1 MIVLNKKF
9 YNHVKYLLKNKQIEK
24 LKAYLTAPEQLL
36 FIGKEVQNDKN
47 SSYFSREDIYSVYN
61 YIRSF
66 FKDHLDLLDYLLEHK
81 FHEAPVLKK
90 TKYGYLHPEQLF
102 SVYSNQGVFCDEDFI
117 QIFALFRKHSIELDG
132 LLKSVYWCE
141 KLTLKSLE
149 WLLANGVDLHS
160 EKNQDIL
167 ANPPRNYYT
176 YNEYE
181 KTSFLIKA
189 SASVN
194 AVRIREYESRG
205 EHAFDNLFS
214 SSSFHVPYLFLYIQN
229 GAQKKGFIHQLVS
242 LRSKKGVKFKYVLI
256 RLYLDHNP
264 NLIDEYNDEGFTPLH
279 LAIANEDEQMVA
291 LLLEYKADVTLETKN
306 IKAKTVKKRKIK
318 QHNTALDLGELVNNL
333 TMNSLL
339 TNSSLVLTNTSTSN
353 TANCTLDSVF
363 HQNLLRNITKTFVFV
378 KEQKLSHLFAE
389 FKKETL
395 DVDLPIIP
403 KIVHDLAIACW
414 GDLKKHHYQLLHIA
428 LVLGGQRFSWSTEKE
443 GGAIMFA
450 SWIELLNK
458 NVFCRH
464 EDIGVTFAN
473 PNKKNIQFNFSATYE
488 SHKVFHLSL
497 TLEQYLEKIFECLGL
512 EYWMY
517 CFISPKYN
525 LMTKVSFFEESLQ
538 DITETTLKMF
548 CEKS

>member
-9 YNHVKYLLKNKQIEK
+9 YNHVKYLLKKEQIEE
-24 LKAYLTAPEQLL
+24 LKAYLTTPEQLL
-36 FIGKEVQNDKN
+36 FIGKEVKNDKN
-47 SSYFSREDIYSVYN
+47 STYTSREDIYSVYN
-61 YIRSF
+61 YIRSSF
-66 FKDHLDLLDYLLEHK
+66 VSYPDLLDYLLEHK
-81 FHEAPVLKK
+81 FHEASVLKK
-90 TKYGYLHPEQLF
+90 TQYGYLHPEELF
-102 SVYSNQGVFCDEDFI
+102 SAYSNQGDFCDEDFI
-117 QIFALFRKHSIELDG
+117 QIFALFRKHSIELEG

-141 KLTLKSLE
+141 KLTFKSLE

-167 ANPPRNYYT
+167 ANPPMNYYT

-189 SASVN
+189 SANVN
-194 AVRIREYESRG
+194 AVRMRGYTDRG
-205 EHAFDNLFS
+205 EHAFDNLFC

-229 GAQKKGFIHQLVS
+229 GAQRKGFMHELVS
-242 LRSKKGVKFKYVLI
+242 LRSKKGIKFKYVLI

-279 LAIANEDEQMVA
+279 LAIANEDEQMVT
-291 LLLEYKADVTLETKN
+291 LLLRYEGNVTLKTKN
-306 IKAKTVKKRKIK
+306 VKAKTVKKRKIK
-318 QHNTALDLGELVNNL
+318 QHKTALDLGELVNNL
-333 TMNSLL
+333 TINSLL
-339 TNSSLVLTNTSTSN
+339 TNSSLVLTNALTSN
-353 TANCTLDSVF
+353 LTNCTLDSVF
-363 HQNLLRNITKTFVFV
+363 HQNLLRNITKTVVFV
-378 KEQKLSHLFAE
+378 KEQKLSHLFDE

-403 KIVHDLAIACW
+403 KIVYDLAVACW
-414 GDLKKHHYQLLHIA
+414 GDLEKHHYQLLHVA
-428 LVLGGQRFSWSTEKE
+428 LVLGGQRLSWSSEK
-443 GGAIMFA
+443 GAGTIMFA

-464 EDIGVTFAN
+464 DDIGVTFAN
-473 PNKKNIQFNFSATYE
+473 PNKKNIRFNFSATYE

-525 LMTKVSFFEESLQ
+525 LMAKVPFLEEALQ
-538 DITETTLKMF
+538 DITGTTLKVF